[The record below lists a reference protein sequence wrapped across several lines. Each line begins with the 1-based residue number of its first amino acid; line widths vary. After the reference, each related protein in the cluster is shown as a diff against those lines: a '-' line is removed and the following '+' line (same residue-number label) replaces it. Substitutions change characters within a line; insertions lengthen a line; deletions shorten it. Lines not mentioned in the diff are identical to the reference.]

1 MSTQRGWQAT
11 VGEMDAVLRHLDIA
25 QGAEAQVRDGQ
36 LWIRHHPTQPWVAAV
51 RIPAALAA
59 RARRWVATYVAAA
72 TQGAP
77 PATASPTSHWRS
89 RESDYGG
96 AAVSGASGPTGPL
109 VGPVGAPRATG
120 VSIFIFTSTSSG
132 C

>member
-11 VGEMDAVLRHLDIA
+11 VGEMAAVLRHLDMA
-25 QGAEAQVRDGQ
+25 QGAEAHVRDGQ

-72 TQGAP
+72 THGTAP
-77 PATASPTSHWRS
+77 VPVSPTPRWRS
-89 RESDYGG
+89 NNPHSPQTHPHERDEEG
-96 AAVSGASGPTGPL
+96 
-109 VGPVGAPRATG
+109 
-120 VSIFIFTSTSSG
+120 
-132 C
+132 

>member
-89 RESDYGG
+89 SSSRSLHTPPRERDEE
-96 AAVSGASGPTGPL
+96 V
-109 VGPVGAPRATG
+109 
-120 VSIFIFTSTSSG
+120 
-132 C
+132 